1 MVTKQQVNPAEMLR
15 DQVRTAAE
23 LVPLQT
29 DPVLLQQRS
38 KLEMRREAQNA
49 RRIRRAYRRDA
60 LAAELEE
67 VRALR
72 RARRAVRREEQ
83 TRRSMERLASVELRR
98 LQTYRRAMWTSRG
111 LVVLVCAALAWSAVN
126 VQSNLAA
133 GMSPT
138 DPLWWLSFAVEVV
151 ISGFVVALMLVATSA
166 SLWGVDLDRGKM
178 VRFEIGLMA
187 VTVGLNVGPH
197 LAAGEW
203 GTAAQFSAAPV
214 MVGAGMWLH
223 GWIAQRYSLILA
235 EADSRVAT
243 AEAQEA
249 VLPERAAVE
258 GSSAPAGAN
267 SESAPMAHLD
277 LRRLAEEIVDKVGY
291 SNHYMPDRVRVV
303 EIVETILTTYE
314 SGESVD
320 AIANQLNLHTAD
332 VVEVIDQAGRLV
344 DEHADAFTVTVT

>member
-1 MVTKQQVNPAEMLR
+1 MVIKQQSPAEMLR
-15 DQVRTAAE
+15 DQVRAAAE

-38 KLEMRREAQNA
+38 RAEMRQEAHNA

-60 LAAELEE
+60 LAAELDQ

-72 RARRAVRREEQ
+72 RARRAALREER
-83 TRRSMERLASVELRR
+83 TRQSMERLASVELRR
-98 LQTYRRAMWTSRG
+98 LQTYRRATWTSRG

-133 GMSPT
+133 GMSPA
-138 DPLWWLSFAVEVV
+138 DVLWWLSFAVEVV

-166 SLWGVDLDRGKM
+166 SLWGVDFDRGKM
-178 VRFEIGLMA
+178 GRFEIGLMA

-223 GWIAQRYSLILA
+223 GWIAQRYSLILS
-235 EADSRVAT
+235 EADSRVA
-243 AEAQEA
+243 AANA
-249 VLPERAAVE
+249 PGNARPELATVE
-258 GSSAPAGAN
+258 SCSAPPDALP
-267 SESAPMAHLD
+267 ESAPMARLD
-277 LRRLAEEIVDKVGY
+277 LRRLAEEIVDQAGY
-291 SNHYMPDRVRVV
+291 SDPDKADRARVIA
-303 EIVETILTTYE
+303 IVEAILTTYE
-314 SGESVD
+314 SGGSVD
-320 AIANQLNLHTAD
+320 AIATQLNLHAAD
-332 VVEVIDQAGRLV
+332 VVEVIEQAGQLAV
-344 DEHADAFTVTVT
+344 AYADDFTVAVT